1 MSTTQH
7 PLASTLSLRLCAS
20 AALLACTSLAQAAE
34 PLKVGFVYI
43 GPASGAG
50 WSYAHE
56 LGRQQVQKTFG
67 DKVQTIF
74 VEKVAEGDSE
84 RVVRDLAAQG
94 AKVIFG
100 GAFGFM
106 NGMVNAARDNPG
118 IAFEHATGYKTAPN
132 LGIYDIR
139 TYEGACLNGT
149 IAGKMTR
156 KNVLGVVAPFPIPE
170 IVRNLNAFTLCAQAV
185 NPKIETRVV
194 WVNTWYDPP
203 KEREAAKTLL
213 GQGVDVLMQNT
224 DSAAPLQ
231 AAKEVGAWG
240 FGWDTD
246 MSEWG
251 GEAQLAAARL
261 DWSVHYNKVV
271 ADVLAKRWKP
281 GNVWL
286 GLKDKAIIYD
296 HYSPK
301 LPADVRKLVEQRAKD
316 IISGK
321 RPVFNG
327 PLIDQAGTTRVA
339 AGKDMPD
346 ADKLKMNWL
355 VKGVIG
361 GMPQ

>member
-1 MSTTQH
+1 MKRT
-7 PLASTLSLRLCAS
+7 R
-20 AALLACTSLAQAAE
+20 TSLAAVAMLATAGLSHAAD

-56 LGRQQVQKTFG
+56 LARQEVQKTYG
-67 DKVQTIF
+67 DKVKTVF
-74 VEKVAEGDSE
+74 VEKVAENDSE
-84 RVVRDLAAQG
+84 RVMRDLASQG
-94 AKVIFG
+94 VKVIFG

-106 NGMVNAARDNPG
+106 NGMVNVSKEFPDV
-118 IAFEHATGYKTAPN
+118 AFEHATGYKTGPN

-185 NPKIETRVV
+185 NPKVQTHVV

-213 GQGVDVLMQNT
+213 NQGVDVLMQNT

-231 AAKEVGAWG
+231 AAKEAGAWG

-246 MSEWG
+246 MSQWG
-251 GEAQLAAARL
+251 GDAQLAASHL
-261 DWSVHYNKVV
+261 DWSVHYNKVI

-286 GLKDKAIIYD
+286 GLKDKAIHYD
-296 HYSPK
+296 HFSAK

-316 IISGK
+316 IASGK
-321 RPVFNG
+321 HPVFAG
-327 PLIDQAGTTRVA
+327 PLVDQAGATRVR
-339 AGKDMPD
+339 AGTEMPD
-346 ADKLKMNWL
+346 VDKLKMNWL

-361 GMPQ
+361 NLPQ